1 MKPELL
7 SIRDKQMRLM
17 FMAAAFMITNGCT
30 TTGAEPPRADIIA
43 LTEAKPVPPP
53 EILTDPAASDR
64 HNNAIESYADRLHS
78 AGMRLCRYFERTGMD
93 INCD

>member
-1 MKPELL
+1 MKAHL
-7 SIRDKQMRLM
+7 IVG
-17 FMAAAFMITNGCT
+17 AASAVLTLAACA

-43 LTEAKPVPPP
+43 LTEAKPIPPP
-53 EILTDPAASDR
+53 EILTDPTASDR

-78 AGMRLCRYFERTGMD
+78 AGLRLCRYFERTGMD